1 MKRSSSVAALA
12 DPEGETKWNWQDD
25 VLATSMRLVAIEE
38 EDPQRNSMMNKKNNG
53 SMGSMASSR
62 CSSGGSLQGWGTT
75 ASRKSYK
82 RDLSSLASLED
93 HGAPSTSSSTKPS
106 SSTKDS
112 SARYPPTSVAMSSG
126 GASKGYIPTVA
137 SAADEADSWGFFVD
151 SAF

>member
-25 VLATSMRLVAIEE
+25 MLATSMRLVAIEE
-38 EDPQRNSMMNKKNNG
+38 EDSHRNSMKRNHQNNG

-82 RDLSSLASLED
+82 RDLSSLASLDD
-93 HGAPSTSSSTKPS
+93 HGAPSCSSREQHPS
-106 SSTKDS
+106 SKDTPP
-112 SARYPPTSVAMSSG
+112 YPPTLVAVNTSGVCKDYSSSG
-126 GASKGYIPTVA
+126 AS
-137 SAADEADSWGFFVD
+137 SADGADSWGFFVD

>member
-25 VLATSMRLVAIEE
+25 MLATNIRLVAIREE
-38 EDPQRNSMMNKKNNG
+38 EDPSMKKSNG
-53 SMGSMASSR
+53 SLGSMASSR

-93 HGAPSTSSSTKPS
+93 HGAPSSASSSKES
-106 SSTKDS
+106 SCKKES
-112 SARYPPTSVAMSSG
+112 SRSLDTNN
-126 GASKGYIPTVA
+126 GATKGYAQNIP

-151 SAF
+151 SSF

>member
-1 MKRSSSVAALA
+1 MAALA
-12 DPEGETKWNWQDD
+12 DPESESGKWNYQDD
-25 VLATSMRLVAIEE
+25 MLATNMMLVSIDEEGSSMKN
-38 EDPQRNSMMNKKNNG
+38 RNHQTNG

-93 HGAPSTSSSTKPS
+93 HGATTSASASSSTSAQQQHSMSSKESPRSTLMNATAATNAACGES
-106 SSTKDS
+106 SSNND
-112 SARYPPTSVAMSSG
+112 
-126 GASKGYIPTVA
+126 
-137 SAADEADSWGFFVD
+137 ADSWGFFVD